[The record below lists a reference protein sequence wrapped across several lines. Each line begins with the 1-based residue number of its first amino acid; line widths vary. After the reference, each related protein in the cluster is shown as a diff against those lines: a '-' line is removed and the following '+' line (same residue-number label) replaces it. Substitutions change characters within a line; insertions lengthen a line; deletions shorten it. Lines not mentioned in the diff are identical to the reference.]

1 MGKQMQEHDMKQ
13 SRMFYVP
20 LMCATIGVCGFYAE
34 QSRADQAGETSFTV
48 RPIGYVR
55 IADGRTRIVLD
66 KKYEAGLLGLHDFSH
81 MYVFWWFNKNDTP
94 ERRATLQVHP
104 RGNKENPLTGVFATR
119 SPARPNLIA
128 MTLCKIVSVKDNVV
142 EVEKIDAFSDTP
154 VLDMKP
160 FLPGY
165 DSATD
170 VKLPDWARPKQ
181 HAKVAPDKTSS

>member
-1 MGKQMQEHDMKQ
+1 MKQ

-66 KKYEAGLLGLHDFSH
+66 KKYEAGLLGLGEFSH
-81 MYVFWWFNKNDTP
+81 VYVFWWFNKNDTP

-104 RGNKENPLTGVFATR
+104 KGNKENPLTGVFATR

-165 DSATD
+165 DSASD
-170 VKLPDWARPKQ
+170 VKLPAWAKPKQ
-181 HAKVAPDKTSS
+181 DKKFTPAKPSS